1 MWKFPTESIE
11 HFFKNNITDRKKIS
25 HLRIGFI
32 WGNSKTQFNTKHDKL
47 SKKIPGGK
55 YYFDQ
60 IEVWLKDNTSDLCV
74 CDL

>member
-1 MWKFPTESIE
+1 M
-11 HFFKNNITDRKKIS
+11 
-25 HLRIGFI
+25 IGFI

-60 IEVWLKDNTSDLCV
+60 IEVWLKDNTSYFCVSDL
-74 CDL
+74 